1 MLNINDETEN
11 DSVENEI
18 TKINRSL
25 LPKSSDNCHLQKT
38 NCDYV
43 FKDNVMTIESSKI
56 MLNKV
61 MIMKM
66 LKIKG
71 EPQQVKFFRQLQFPE
86 CHLWRF
92 CCGQCHSKNGE
103 D

>member
-66 LKIKG
+66 LKLK
-71 EPQQVKFFRQLQFPE
+71 ENRQLQFPE

-92 CCGQCHSKNGE
+92 CRGQCPSKNGE
-103 D
+103 E

>member
-1 MLNINDETEN
+1 MAEGRQFAGVPRET
-11 DSVENEI
+11 VRI
-18 TKINRSL
+18 LTL
-25 LPKSSDNCHLQKT
+25 
-38 NCDYV
+38 
-43 FKDNVMTIESSKI
+43 
-56 MLNKV
+56 